1 MTQHR
6 VELHGRYVYQK
17 TGLPQVK
24 LVLGIDF
31 HWFNALIGIAYSKI
45 AVVFYG

>member
-1 MTQHR
+1 MRQHQ
-6 VELHGRYVYQK
+6 VELHVYQK

-24 LVLGIDF
+24 LVLDIDF
-31 HWFNALIGIAYSKI
+31 HWFIGIAYSKI